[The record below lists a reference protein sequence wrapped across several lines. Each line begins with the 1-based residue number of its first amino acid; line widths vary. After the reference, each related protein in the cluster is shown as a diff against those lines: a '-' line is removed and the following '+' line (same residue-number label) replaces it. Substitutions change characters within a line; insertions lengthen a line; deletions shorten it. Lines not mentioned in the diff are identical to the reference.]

1 MAMYEVIFSE
11 KSLKNLKAIPKREA
25 GRVLEEIEELAKNPA
40 EKSNVK
46 KLHNHPLA
54 VYRLRVG
61 TYRVLFDRE
70 DRLRIIEII
79 DVGHRKEVYE

>member
-1 MAMYEVIFSE
+1 M
-11 KSLKNLKAIPKREA
+11 
-25 GRVLEEIEELAKNPA
+25 EEIEELAKNPV

-46 KLHNHPLA
+46 KSHNHPLA

-61 TYRVLFDRE
+61 NYRVLFDRE

>member
-1 MAMYEVIFSE
+1 MHEVIFSE
-11 KSLKNLKAIPKREA
+11 KALKNLKVIPRKDA
-25 GRVLEEIEELAKNPA
+25 GRVLEAIEDLAENPTS
-40 EKSNVK
+40 KTSVK

-61 TYRVLFDRE
+61 DYRVLFDRE

-79 DVGHRKEVYE
+79 DVGHRKSIYE

>member
-1 MAMYEVIFSE
+1 MYEVIFSE